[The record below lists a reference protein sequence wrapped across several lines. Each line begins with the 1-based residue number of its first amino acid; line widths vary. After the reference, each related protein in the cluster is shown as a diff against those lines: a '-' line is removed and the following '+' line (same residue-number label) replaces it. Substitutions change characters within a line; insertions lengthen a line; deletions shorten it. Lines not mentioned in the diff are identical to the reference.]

1 MKIWRLFYTLWQGR
15 QENKR
20 RKKSSLLKCIQK
32 SNVVKKNWVLVFSF
46 MYLVL
51 VDAIHLSLMNLFINQ
66 NEFGLFIFL
75 KTSDNEN
82 QNSGEQKKLCF
93 RELVIWYN
101 ELCDQII
108 FMDYEIV
115 LLANFWSPLV
125 TQFNNHQ
132 IKFSVFAI

>member
-1 MKIWRLFYTLWQGR
+1 M
-15 QENKR
+15 
-20 RKKSSLLKCIQK
+20 LLKKI
-32 SNVVKKNWVLVFSF
+32 WVLVFSF

-93 RELVIWYN
+93 RELVI
-101 ELCDQII
+101 
-108 FMDYEIV
+108 
-115 LLANFWSPLV
+115 
-125 TQFNNHQ
+125 
-132 IKFSVFAI
+132 